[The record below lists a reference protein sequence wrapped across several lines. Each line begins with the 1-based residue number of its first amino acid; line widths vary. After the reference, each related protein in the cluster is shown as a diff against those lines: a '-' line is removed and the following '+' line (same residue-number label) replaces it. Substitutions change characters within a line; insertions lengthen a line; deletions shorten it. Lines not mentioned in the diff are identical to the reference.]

1 VFDGQAGYLD
11 HALASSSLAGKA
23 TGATDWHINADEP
36 IVLDYNVEFKTPAQV
51 DYFYAPGPYRSSDH
65 DPVVVGLALHPSF
78 ARVCELT
85 HSYVEKAGIAKSLC
99 AKLEAAQRAGARGD
113 SEAKAGSLRAYANEL
128 RAQSGKAITA
138 ERAEFLIGL
147 VPEL

>member
-1 VFDGQAGYLD
+1 MFEGQSGYLD
-11 HALASSSLAGKA
+11 HALASRSLAAKA

-51 DYFYAPGPYRSSDH
+51 DYLYAPFPYRSSDH
-65 DPVVVGLALHPSF
+65 DPVIVGLALHPTF
-78 ARVCELT
+78 DRVCELT
-85 HSYVEKAGIAKSLC
+85 EAYVTKAGIANALC
-99 AKLEAAQRAGARGD
+99 SKLGAAERAHARGD
-113 SEAKAGSLRAYANEL
+113 ASAKAGSLGAYVNQL

-138 ERAEFLIGL
+138 ERAEFLIAL